1 MAVTV
6 KSITIWRQEVEN
18 QPGRLAQTL
27 VPIVAAGA
35 DLQVLMGYRIPGH
48 EGQAVIE
55 LFPITGKR
63 MTAAARAAGLTPA
76 DTPSLLVQGDNK
88 PGVALT
94 IVDAVKEAGLN
105 FSFLVANVIGR
116 KYSAVMGFESAAA
129 AKQAAAII
137 KKAGNPKKAP
147 RRRAAR

>member
-27 VPIVAAGA
+27 VPLAAAGA
-35 DLQVLMGYRIPGH
+35 NLQVLMGYRIPGH

-55 LFPITGKR
+55 LYPVSGKR
-63 MTAAARAAGLTPA
+63 MTSAAKAAGLAPA
-76 DTPSLLVQGDNK
+76 GIPSLLVQGDDK
-88 PGVALT
+88 PGLGLLFA
-94 IVDAVKEAGLN
+94 DAMKDVGIN
-105 FSFLVANVIGR
+105 FSFLVSQVVGR
-116 KYSAVMGFESAAA
+116 KFSAVMGFEGEAA

-137 KKAGNPKKAP
+137 RKVGNAKPPA
-147 RRRAAR
+147 RRRAKR